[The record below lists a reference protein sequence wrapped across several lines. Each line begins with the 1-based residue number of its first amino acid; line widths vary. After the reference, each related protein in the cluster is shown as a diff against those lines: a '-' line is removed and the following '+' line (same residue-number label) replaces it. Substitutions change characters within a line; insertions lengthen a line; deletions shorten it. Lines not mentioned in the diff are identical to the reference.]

1 MENKINNFYKMYTT
15 KFKNGKNLLE
25 LTSYDGVSYWWSI
38 DRLFFEYINKLPSY
52 RYSESIKK
60 RIIIFIYR
68 LAGVYINAVVDF
80 ILLGI
85 LKTIRWFMGKK
96 EKINNV
102 INDSYKIIF
111 TSSDF
116 NWRYEN
122 GDHIEEHKRKDVF
135 FDSIIKELKK
145 NNKLIGT
152 HLIDINFFQSIKVF
166 IEKIKD
172 WDLVYNPINVYWNK
186 RIYNRNKIV
195 FKEFKNRWNYIKK
208 NPVLQELFDNKHR
221 NYIMLELEF
230 YFLVVLPHVVKYNDL
245 AVQMIKEEKPNL
257 ILLVNEYS
265 WRERSLV
272 LAAKLLNIPVMAIQ
286 HGVIHEF
293 HRGYMYGKKEITLGC
308 PLPDITAVYGYYY
321 YNLLTEISSY
331 PKDRVIVTGQPRYDH
346 LFAVEQKYSR
356 NQVID
361 KYKIDPNS
369 KIILWTTQCHGLSM
383 KENIVNFETAFNC
396 IDNLK
401 EEDITLIIKQHPGE
415 TNKYTKLIYRFLKKY
430 KINVIIT
437 AKDADTYELIYACDV
452 LMTKS
457 STTILEA
464 ILLDKPVI
472 VLNLSGER
480 DVINFVQEGVA
491 KGVYNQTSL
500 EPTIL
505 SLLSS
510 DDLKSYRHKFISQY
524 LFKNDGRATTRV
536 IQAINNLLG
545 MGEVIQSA
553 K

>member
-1 MENKINNFYKMYTT
+1 MEYKINYFYKMYTT

-52 RYSESIKK
+52 RYSEGIKK

-145 NNKLIGT
+145 NNKLMGT
-152 HLIDINFFQSIKVF
+152 HFIDINFFQSIKVF

-195 FKEFKNRWNYIKK
+195 FKEYKNRWNYIKK
-208 NPVLQELFDNKHR
+208 DPVLQELFDNKNR
-221 NYIMLELEF
+221 NHIMMELEY
-230 YFLVVLPHVVKYNDL
+230 YFLVVLPHVVKYKDL
-245 AVQMIKEEKPNL
+245 AVQMIKDEKPNL

-272 LAAKLLNIPVMAIQ
+272 FAAKLLNIPVMAIQ

-293 HRGYMYGKKEITLGC
+293 HRGYMYGEKEITLGC

-457 STTILEA
+457 STTVLEA

-500 EPTIL
+500 EPTIVN
-505 SLLSS
+505 LLSN
-510 DDLKSYRHKFISQY
+510 DDLKTYRQRFISQY
-524 LFKNDGRATTRV
+524 LFNNDGMATTRI
-536 IQAINNLLG
+536 IQAINNIIS
-545 MGEVIQSA
+545 MGEVI
-553 K
+553 

>member
-1 MENKINNFYKMYTT
+1 MKYNINNFYKVYTT
-15 KFKNGKNLLE
+15 KLKNGKNFLE

-38 DRLFFEYINKLPSY
+38 DRLFFEYINRLTSY
-52 RYSESIKK
+52 KYSESIRK

-68 LAGVYINAVVDF
+68 LFGVYINAILDI

-85 LKTIRWFMGKK
+85 LKAIGWFAGKK
-96 EKINNV
+96 EKTNKAINCPN
-102 INDSYKIIF
+102 KIIF

-116 NWRYEN
+116 NWRYEK
-122 GDHIEEHKRKDVF
+122 GDHIGEHKRKDVF

-145 NNKLIGT
+145 NYKLIGT
-152 HLIDINFFQSIKVF
+152 HFIDINFIKSIKAF

-172 WDLVYNPINVYWNK
+172 WDIVYNPINIYWVK
-186 RIYNRNKIV
+186 HIYNSNKIV

-208 NPVLQELFDNKHR
+208 DPVLKELFDEN
-221 NYIMLELEF
+221 NYNQIILELEF
-230 YFLVVLPHVVKYNDL
+230 YFLVVLPHVVKYKDL
-245 AVQMIKEEKPNL
+245 AVRMIKKEEPSL

-272 LAAKLLNIPVMAIQ
+272 IAAKLLNIPVMAIQ

-293 HRGYMYGKKEITLGC
+293 HRGYMYGKKEISLGC
-308 PLPDITAVYGYYY
+308 PLPDLTAVYGFYY
-321 YNLLTEISSY
+321 YNLLTSISSY

-346 LFAVEQKYSR
+346 LFAVEHKYSR
-356 NQVID
+356 NQVIN

-383 KENIVNFETAFNC
+383 KENIINFETVFNC
-396 IDNLK
+396 IDNIK
-401 EEDITLIIKQHPGE
+401 EDVTLIIKQHPGE
-415 TNKYTKLIYRFLKKY
+415 TNKYTKMIYRILKKY
-430 KINVIIT
+430 NINVIIT

-457 STTILEA
+457 STTVLEA

-472 VLNLSGER
+472 VLNLSGEQ

-510 DDLKSYRHKFISQY
+510 DDLEAYRQKFIYKY
-524 LFKNDGRATTRV
+524 LFKNDGMATSRV
-536 IQAINNLLG
+536 IQAIISIINKRD
-545 MGEVIQSA
+545 VIKTA